1 MKETR
6 NKVQMVAFLDGY
18 LSNAPARP
26 LMLNLV
32 SSQGGLSHHT
42 VIKPGT
48 QSISFNSVHSTLMIE
63 WLGAVLI
70 DVLLQV
76 ESLQS

>member
-6 NKVQMVAFLDGY
+6 NKAYMVAFLGSILAKGVHTAFDAQPG
-18 LSNAPARP
+18 LFT
-26 LMLNLV
+26 
-32 SSQGGLSHHT
+32 GGFSYHT

-48 QSISFNSVHSTLMIE
+48 QSISFNSVRSTLMIE

>member
-32 SSQGGLSHHT
+32 SSQGLSHHT
-42 VIKPGT
+42 VIKLGT
-48 QSISFNSVHSTLMIE
+48 QSISFNSVRSTLMIE

-70 DVLLQV
+70 DMLLQV
-76 ESLQS
+76 EGLQS